1 MANAPSCSFSF
12 GWHMTGNTIILIDE
26 IETHLH
32 TKYMNRMF
40 QALKALVIGNR
51 RLSIVFTTHNRE
63 LIQVFDHLRREPGIT
78 KGGDLIEDDKS

>member
-1 MANAPSCSFSF
+1 MANTPSCSFSF

-40 QALKALVIGNR
+40 QALKALVIGD
-51 RLSIVFTTHNRE
+51 VP
-63 LIQVFDHLRREPGIT
+63 LRISSTR
-78 KGGDLIEDDKS
+78 S

>member
-1 MANAPSCSFSF
+1 
-12 GWHMTGNTIILIDE
+12 
-26 IETHLH
+26 
-32 TKYMNRMF
+32 MNRMF